1 MGEITESIAV
11 EIDERHAR
19 HPGRPDLELLEHL
32 LVAVQRERVAA
43 VGYDTARLGERLARS
58 PLPER
63 ARRSIARAVGQIW
76 LDENMHARYLL
87 GMLLRQPDLATRL
100 GAERQSAEGGVG
112 GWMTAVQQHATWGDA
127 PAERLAAALVDAG
140 GRLSG
145 RIPEAVRSS
154 LIYAP
159 LRAWCA
165 FSIDAEDSAVISFDR
180 MLALAAEVLAMP
192 SAELALPVGFTQE
205 LARMRRDELAHSRL
219 FGVIGR
225 MLGDDDG
232 FAPGCDAE
240 ALDAALE
247 AIERELSLPAAGH
260 RAVGSSHPVGG
271 GGVVV
276 VARGEG
282 DAEKLATFDRALD
295 ESGFDEAIARRVAA
309 SGRRA
314 EEARVAVKVDLMLA
328 WHRRD
333 PSSHVDPELVERM
346 VERLRSRGYR
356 DIVVCDAQNV
366 YARFFGNR
374 DIASVGRYV
383 GLSGEGYRLVDL
395 ADEQE
400 PHTFARAM
408 GLYSVGRSW
417 RDADARVSFA
427 TLKTHPS
434 AVAQLCLRNAGTV
447 IPQTGEY
454 FFSDRLTDFTH
465 LVTAVLHDLPP
476 HFGVIDGYSWA
487 ADGLLGVMADPT
499 PRHPGIV
506 VAGEDVLAVDHVA
519 LQLMGERD
527 PYRAPD
533 LRAALDCFGDAM
545 SRAELRGDLT
555 PIEGWSAADAG
566 LLSAPLAALAEP
578 VYARFGGRGAVFV
591 PDLDPEAFPPIGE
604 TTALRA
610 ARRFMRALLGIGGR

>member
-1 MGEITESIAV
+1 
-11 EIDERHAR
+11 
-19 HPGRPDLELLEHL
+19 
-32 LVAVQRERVAA
+32 
-43 VGYDTARLGERLARS
+43 
-58 PLPER
+58 
-63 ARRSIARAVGQIW
+63 
-76 LDENMHARYLL
+76 
-87 GMLLRQPDLATRL
+87 
-100 GAERQSAEGGVG
+100 
-112 GWMTAVQQHATWGDA
+112 MTAVEQHATWGDA
-127 PAERLAAALVDAG
+127 PAERLAAALVDVG

-154 LIYAP
+154 LTYAP

-165 FSIDAEDSAVISFDR
+165 FSIDAEDSAVISFER
-180 MLALAAEVLAMP
+180 MLALSAEVLAMP
-192 SAELALPVGFTQE
+192 SAELALPEGFAQE

-219 FGVIGR
+219 FGVIGG

-295 ESGFDEAIARRVAA
+295 ESGFDEAVARRAAA
-309 SGRRA
+309 SGRRP
-314 EEARVAVKVDLMLA
+314 EEARVAIKVDLMLA

-333 PSSHVDPELVERM
+333 RSSHVDPQLVERM

-383 GLSGEGYRLVDL
+383 GLSAEGYRLVDL
-395 ADEQE
+395 ADEQV

-408 GLYSVGRSW
+408 GVYSVGRSW

-506 VAGEDVLAVDHVA
+506 IAGEDVLAVDHVA

-533 LRAALDCFGDAM
+533 LRAALECFGDAM
-545 SRAELRGDLT
+545 ARTELRGDLT
-555 PIEGWSAADAG
+555 PIEGWSAADSG

-591 PDLDPEAFPPIGE
+591 PDLDPEAFPAIGE